1 MREGVRGKTK
11 GWTNME
17 EVMRTEMDKP
27 KRVTRQ
33 RESSSFSRTVNPYGR
48 EDYDGR
54 PHSKRTSRQKF
65 NDFID

>member
-27 KRVTRQ
+27 KRTTRQ